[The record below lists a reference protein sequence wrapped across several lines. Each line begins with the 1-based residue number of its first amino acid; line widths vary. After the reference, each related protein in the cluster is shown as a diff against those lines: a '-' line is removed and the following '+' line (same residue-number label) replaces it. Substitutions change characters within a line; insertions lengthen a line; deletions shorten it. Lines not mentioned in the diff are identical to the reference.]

1 MTRTTL
7 IIARHGNT
15 FESGEA
21 PRRVGCR
28 TDLPLTTKGEDQAR
42 AIGHYIATNGH
53 TPDALFTST
62 LQRTMRT
69 GALALEAARID
80 APSSTLPFLNE
91 IDYGPDEN
99 QTEDHV
105 IARLG
110 ETALQDWETNGIMP
124 PDWSPRPATIIDGWT
139 TFADDIVRTRPGQCV
154 MVVTSNGIARFAQ
167 HLCPDPAS
175 LARAHGLKMATGALS
190 VFVHDDDQWILEG
203 WNIRP

>member
-15 FESGEA
+15 FESGEP

-28 TDLPLTTKGEDQAR
+28 TDLPLTAKGEDQAR
-42 AIGHYIATNGH
+42 AIGHYIATNAYK
-53 TPDALFTST
+53 PDVVFTST

-69 GALALEAARID
+69 GALALETAQIN

-110 ETALQDWETNGIMP
+110 EAALQDWEKNGVMP
-124 PDWSPRPATIIDGWT
+124 ADWSPRPATIIDGWT
-139 TFADDIVRTRPGQCV
+139 TFATDMIHTRPGQCV

-167 HLCPDPAS
+167 HLCPDPDS

-190 VFVHDDDQWILEG
+190 IFVHDGEQWTLED

>member
-15 FESGEA
+15 FESGEP

-28 TDLPLTTKGEDQAR
+28 TDLPLTAKGEDQAR
-42 AIGHYIATNGH
+42 AIGHYIATNAY
-53 TPDALFTST
+53 TPDVVFTST

-69 GALALEAARID
+69 GALALETAQVNT
-80 APSSTLPFLNE
+80 PSSTLSFLNE

-110 ETALQDWETNGIMP
+110 EAALQDWEKNGVMP
-124 PDWSPRPATIIDGWT
+124 ADWSPRPATIIDGWT
-139 TFADDIVRTRPGQCV
+139 TFATDMIHTRPGQCV

-167 HLCPDPAS
+167 HLCPDPDS

-190 VFVHDDDQWILEG
+190 IFVHDGEQWTLEG

>member
-15 FESGEA
+15 FESGEP

-28 TDLPLTTKGEDQAR
+28 TDLPLTAKGEDQAR
-42 AIGHYIATNGH
+42 AIGHYIATNAYK
-53 TPDALFTST
+53 PDVVFTST

-69 GALALEAARID
+69 GALALETAQIN

-110 ETALQDWETNGIMP
+110 EAALQDWEKNGVMP
-124 PDWSPRPATIIDGWT
+124 ADWSPRPATIIDGWT
-139 TFADDIVRTRPGQCV
+139 IFATDMIHTRPGQCV

-167 HLCPDPAS
+167 HLCPDPDS

-190 VFVHDDDQWILEG
+190 IFVHDGEQWTLEG